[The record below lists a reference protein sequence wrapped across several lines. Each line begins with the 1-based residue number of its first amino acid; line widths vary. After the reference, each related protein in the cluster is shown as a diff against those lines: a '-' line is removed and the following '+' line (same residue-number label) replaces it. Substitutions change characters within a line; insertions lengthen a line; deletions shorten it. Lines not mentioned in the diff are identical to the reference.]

1 MYHWFEGSRSAIL
14 ILSFG
19 IALLILIPGQTR
31 EPEELLPFQDTSPS
45 ISAGSRA
52 YLSAGGTS
60 IGVGANLE
68 TFTALAEALVAK
80 DRKAYERLFKNG
92 GAFLVDDRVQV
103 LVINIQANTA
113 QVQLLEGYHSHKL
126 AFVLREW
133 LKSER

>member
-1 MYHWFEGSRSAIL
+1 MYRWLERSRSAIL

-19 IALLILIPGQTR
+19 IALFLLIPGQTR
-31 EPEELLPFQDTSPS
+31 EPEDLLLFQDIIPS

-60 IGVGANLE
+60 IGVSANLE
-68 TFTALAEALVAK
+68 TFTALAEAVVAK

-113 QVQLLEGYHSHKL
+113 EVQLLEGYHSHKL
-126 AFVLREW
+126 VFVFREW

>member
-1 MYHWFEGSRSAIL
+1 MYRWFERTRSAIL

-19 IALLILIPGQTR
+19 IALLFLIPGQTR
-31 EPEELLPFQDTSPS
+31 EAEDLLPFQNTSPF
-45 ISAGSRA
+45 ISAGSTA
-52 YLSAGGTS
+52 YLSADGHS

-68 TFTALAEALVAK
+68 TLTALAQAVVAK

-103 LVINIQANTA
+103 LVINIQANAA